1 MSAGMNLKEAVK
13 IVADKMTYADAVRN
27 AMSSKCVPC
36 RKATNCSYVFT
47 NPKGELT
54 EELAI
59 KIKLKELLKIAKNVD
74 EAKAKGCDEISTAL
88 YYIICGN

>member
-1 MSAGMNLKEAVK
+1 MSAGMNLEETK
-13 IVADKMTYADAVRN
+13 IVANKMTYADAVRN

-47 NPKGELT
+47 DPKGELT

-59 KIKLKELLKIAKNVD
+59 
-74 EAKAKGCDEISTAL
+74 TAN
-88 YYIICGN
+88 GGGEE